1 VTAGRRVAAGR
12 AVELPPGVGG
22 ILMERYKLTAD
33 QAFQALAR
41 VSMLSNTKVRDIADK
56 LVRTGEFP
64 LG

>member
-1 VTAGRRVAAGR
+1 
-12 AVELPPGVGG
+12 VELPPGVGG